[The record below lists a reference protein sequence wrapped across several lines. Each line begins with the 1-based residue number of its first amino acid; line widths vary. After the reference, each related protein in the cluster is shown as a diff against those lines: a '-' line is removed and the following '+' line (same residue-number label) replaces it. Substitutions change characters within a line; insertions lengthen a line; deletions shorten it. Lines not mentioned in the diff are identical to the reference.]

1 MGSHWP
7 QASILPGR
15 DLLVSG
21 DTSNSILLGEKML
34 GLSGLVFFFLLGAM
48 LPIIPWTITRKYPAS
63 WARYVNFPVLLS
75 GAGAIPPASAINYVP
90 WALVGFI
97 FQVQWISVCH
107 EPTF

>member
-1 MGSHWP
+1 MSSDIP
-7 QASILPGR
+7 PFN
-15 DLLVSG
+15 LVR
-21 DTSNSILLGEKML
+21 EQML
-34 GLSGLVFFFLLGAM
+34 GFSGLVFFFLVGAM
-48 LPIIPWTITRKYPAS
+48 LPVIPWTITRKYPAS

-75 GAGAIPPASAINYVP
+75 GTGAIPPASAINYVP